1 LEKTGAQGVK
11 SIHENMHS
19 KEDNLRE
26 NLIYDQ
32 YTRGFGL
39 DRVMNQVPTLEEFYQ
54 GVNLGEIIEYSD
66 HVLAKDDKLHVIFH
80 GPVNKTIALSG
91 ENYRN
96 LQITYDGN
104 ISLFGIEFSL
114 GIFFDKLSLN
124 GKYNIRQKQTLVGLS
139 ELTIEAKDLSP
150 LVFKANQ
157 PFTLIAYP
165 IETVSSSEAGFEKN
179 FQGFDLLLVFKKPPE
194 LTIAL

>member
-1 LEKTGAQGVK
+1 
-11 SIHENMHS
+11 M
-19 KEDNLRE
+19 
-26 NLIYDQ
+26 
-32 YTRGFGL
+32 
-39 DRVMNQVPTLEEFYQ
+39 MNQVPTLEEFYQ
-54 GVNLGEIIEYSD
+54 GVNLGEIIEYTD
-66 HVLAKDDKLHVIFH
+66 YVLAKDDKLRVTFH
-80 GPVNKTIALSG
+80 GPVNKTIELSG
-91 ENYRN
+91 ENHRN

-114 GIFFDKLSLN
+114 GIFLDKLSLN
-124 GKYNIRQKQTLVGLS
+124 GKYNLRQKQTLVGLS

-179 FQGFDLLLVFKKPPE
+179 FQGFSLLLVFEKPPK